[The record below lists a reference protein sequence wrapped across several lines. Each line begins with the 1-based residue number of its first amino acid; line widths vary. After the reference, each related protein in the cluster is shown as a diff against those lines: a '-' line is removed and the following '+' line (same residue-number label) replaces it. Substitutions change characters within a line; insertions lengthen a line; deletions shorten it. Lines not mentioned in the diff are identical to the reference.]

1 MFVYTYSVG
10 SAIII
15 HVKPPIHYISFLLY
29 PLVPKYSPK
38 KDSGKGVFFF
48 ALVKGQ
54 LPGSQD
60 SKPYGDIINIVK
72 KSYRQ
77 EETLI

>member
-29 PLVPKYSPK
+29 PIVKTPSPK
-38 KDSGKGVFFF
+38 KDSGKAVFFF

-54 LPGSQD
+54 LPGRQD
-60 SKPYGDIINIVK
+60 RKPFGHIINISK
-72 KSYRQ
+72 KS
-77 EETLI
+77 